1 MSKIGI
7 YITGLG
13 QSFHQ
18 ESVEKYATR
27 FKNELNYNAQGIN
40 YDLKT
45 EKITYSEENES
56 TVVSIIE
63 TKNNKQKVVYKFYDY
78 KYRESLTK
86 NFNSYTILYKNFLLL
101 LLVIKKFPL
110 LLRRLFINDSYSRT
124 GQTFY
129 VFFIFLIISL
139 AILFLI
145 PSTFV
150 FVKEFLFNDPNV
162 KSAIPKIVDKSFL
175 TNTLNNISNFSI
187 MFIVPVTTM
196 LLLIIP
202 ESKTI
207 VTNLAT
213 EFASVDNYIQ
223 YGEQSQCIL
232 GNMDLLIEYIAEN
245 EHDSKIHIHS
255 YSFGTILAYDLLFP
269 IGNVASNNSKKM
281 IELLITIGTPYE
293 FVKAYYP
300 NFYENRSLEM
310 QEKFK
315 WLNVYSISDAFAT
328 NFRKD
333 AKIGLSEFGLLN
345 STLSPKNLNYEISP
359 VQKFSIINFITL
371 YHLKI
376 HQHYWDR
383 TSQGQSCMR
392 MVYNEMV
399 NLDFM

>member
-27 FKNELNYNAQGIN
+27 FKNELNYNAQGVK

-45 EKITYSEENES
+45 EKVTYSEENES

-63 TKNNKQKVVYKFYDY
+63 TKNNEQKVVYKFYDF
-78 KYRESLTK
+78 KYRESLIK

-110 LLRRLFINDSYSRT
+110 LLRRLFINDSYNRT

-129 VFFIFLIISL
+129 VFFIFFIISL

-245 EHDSKIHIHS
+245 ERDSKIHIHS

-310 QEKFK
+310 QEKLK

-333 AKIGLSEFGLLN
+333 AKIGSSEFGLLN

-392 MVYNEMV
+392 MVYNEIV
-399 NLDFM
+399 NLDFI